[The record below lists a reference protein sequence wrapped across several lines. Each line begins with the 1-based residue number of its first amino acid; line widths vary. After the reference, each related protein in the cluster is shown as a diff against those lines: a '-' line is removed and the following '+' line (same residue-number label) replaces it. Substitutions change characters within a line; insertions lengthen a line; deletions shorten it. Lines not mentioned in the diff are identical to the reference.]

1 MVKDIITSD
10 LSEFGQREIEEAR
23 DLLTAYLENNKTT
36 MLEDEVNLCF
46 NMHSGMVFLSDKD
59 YNVAVIHNKRHLVEK
74 GNDNYPQVI
83 YKKELVDWLV
93 CHECGGEG
101 DRYEFEDWVTSGG
114 NYEECCEKYLK
125 EIKENEQNR

>member
-1 MVKDIITSD
+1 MVVTENLED
-10 LSEFGQREIEEAR
+10 FGQRELEEAK
-23 DLLTAYLENNKTT
+23 DLLTAYLENNKTI
-36 MLEDEVNLCF
+36 MFEDEKVRLCF
-46 NMHSGMVFLSDKD
+46 NVESGNVFLSDEN
-59 YNVAVIHNKRHLVEK
+59 YNVAVVVEKRHLIEK
-74 GNDNYPQVI
+74 GRDDYPQVI